1 MSRIKI
7 QFSVFL
13 LICFFAL
20 SNSVFAVTKTT
31 TASGSW
37 SNPAIWSPAGV
48 PASSDDVV
56 ISSAHSITISQPS
69 FCKSLIISGN
79 AVLSLSPSKLLQI
92 NGSVNIAG
100 TLDMQGGNIKQ
111 LLVNAA
117 LQIG

>member
-79 AVLSLSPSKLLQI
+79 AVLSLSPSKLLARQVQVYI
-92 NGSVNIAG
+92 LRFFLYIRDQGYRMGSPS
-100 TLDMQGGNIKQ
+100 Q
-111 LLVNAA
+111 
-117 LQIG
+117 